1 MVDMDKVRKLKEKM
15 EAGADAAT
23 TDDIPLVYGFFVD
36 LANENEE
43 IQDEIAD
50 ANVRVQMVL
59 TDAGK
64 KFWLKVED
72 GKMSWGEGDIEDPT
86 FTFSAVTKIG
96 LGMLFGEVDATS
108 AYMAGDITVEGNL
121 QDAMFFQEIIE
132 LSIEIYEDLADE
144 L

>member
-1 MVDMDKVRKLKEKM
+1 MVDKEKLVKLKSLM
-15 EAGADAAT
+15 EAGADAA
-23 TDDIPLVYGFFVD
+23 DVDVIPVVWDFFVD

-50 ANVRVQMVL
+50 ATVRVQMVL
-59 TDAGK
+59 TDADK
-64 KFWLKVED
+64 KYWLKVEE
-72 GKMSWGEGDIEDPT
+72 GKMTWGEGTVEDPT
-86 FTFSAVTKIG
+86 FTFSAVKKIG
-96 LGMLFGEVDATS
+96 IGMLFGEVDATS

-132 LSIEIYEDLADE
+132 LSMEIAEDLFDE

>member
-1 MVDMDKVRKLKEKM
+1 MVDKEKVKALKERM
-15 EAGADAAT
+15 EGGAENAT
-23 TDDIPLVYGFFVD
+23 VEDIPLVWDFFVD

-59 TDAGK
+59 TDADNK
-64 KFWLKVED
+64 YWLRVEE
-72 GKMSWGEGDIEDPT
+72 GKMSWGEGTIDDPT
-86 FTFSAVTKIG
+86 FTFSAAKKIG
-96 LGMLFGEVDATS
+96 IGMLFGEVDATS

-132 LSIEIYEDLADE
+132 LSMEIFEDLADE

>member
-1 MVDMDKVRKLKEKM
+1 MVDKEKLVKLKSLM
-15 EAGADAAT
+15 EAGADAA
-23 TDDIPLVYGFFVD
+23 DVDAIPVVWDFFVD

-50 ANVRVQMVL
+50 ATVRVQMVL
-59 TDAGK
+59 TDADNK
-64 KFWLKVED
+64 YWLKVEE
-72 GKMSWGEGDIEDPT
+72 GKMTWGEGLVEDPT
-86 FTFSAVTKIG
+86 FTFSAVKKIG
-96 LGMLFGEVDATS
+96 IGMLFGEVDATS

-132 LSIEIYEDLADE
+132 LSMEIAEDLFDE

>member
-1 MVDMDKVRKLKEKM
+1 MVDKEKLVKLKSLM
-15 EAGADAAT
+15 EAGADAA
-23 TDDIPLVYGFFVD
+23 DVDAIPVVWDFFVD

-50 ANVRVQMVL
+50 ATVRVQMVL
-59 TDAGK
+59 TDADNK
-64 KFWLKVED
+64 YWLKVEE
-72 GKMSWGEGDIEDPT
+72 GKMTWGEGMVEDPT
-86 FTFSAVTKIG
+86 FTFSAVKKIG
-96 LGMLFGEVDATS
+96 IGMLFGEVDATS

-132 LSIEIYEDLADE
+132 LSMEIAEDLFDE

>member
-1 MVDMDKVRKLKEKM
+1 MVDKGKLAKLKEKM
-15 EAGADAAT
+15 AAGADAASV
-23 TDDIPLVYGFFVD
+23 DDIPLVWDFFVD

-50 ANVRVQMVL
+50 ATVRVQMVL
-59 TDAGK
+59 TDADNK
-64 KFWLKVED
+64 YWLKVEE
-72 GKMSWGEGDIEDPT
+72 GKMNWGEGAIEDPT
-86 FTFSAVTKIG
+86 FTFTCVKKIG
-96 LGMLFGEVDATS
+96 VGMLFGEVDATS

-132 LSIEIYEDLADE
+132 LSMEIAEDLFDE

>member
-1 MVDMDKVRKLKEKM
+1 MDKVKKLKEKM
-15 EAGADAAT
+15 DAGADSASVE
-23 TDDIPLVYGFFVD
+23 DIPLMWDFFVD

-50 ANVRVQMVL
+50 ANVRVQMIL
-59 TDAGK
+59 TDADK

-72 GKMSWGEGDIEDPT
+72 GKMTWGEGDVEEPT
-86 FTFSAVTKIG
+86 FTFSATLKIG
-96 LGMLFGEVDATS
+96 AGMLFGEVDATS

-132 LSIEIYEDLADE
+132 LSIKIYEDLVDE

>member
-1 MVDMDKVRKLKEKM
+1 MVDKDKLAKLKEKM
-15 EAGADAAT
+15 DAGADAA
-23 TDDIPLVYGFFVD
+23 DVDVIPLVWDFFVD

-50 ANVRVQMVL
+50 ANVRVQMIL
-59 TDAGK
+59 TDADNK
-64 KFWLKVED
+64 YWLKCEE
-72 GKMSWGEGDIEDPT
+72 GKMTWGEGTTEDPT
-86 FTFSAVTKIG
+86 FTFSAAKKIG
-96 LGMLFGEVDATS
+96 IGMLFGEVDATS

-132 LSIEIYEDLADE
+132 LSMEIAEDLFDE

>member
-1 MVDMDKVRKLKEKM
+1 M
-15 EAGADAAT
+15 GANAA
-23 TDDIPLVYGFFVD
+23 DVNAIPVVWDFFVD

-50 ANVRVQMVL
+50 ATVRVQMVL
-59 TDAGK
+59 TDADNK
-64 KFWLKVED
+64 YWLKVEE
-72 GKMSWGEGDIEDPT
+72 GKMTWGEGLVEDPT
-86 FTFSAVTKIG
+86 FTFSAVKKIG
-96 LGMLFGEVDATS
+96 IGMLFGEVDATS

-132 LSIEIYEDLADE
+132 LSMEIAEDLFDE

>member
-1 MVDMDKVRKLKEKM
+1 MVDKEKLVKLKSLM
-15 EAGADAAT
+15 EAGADAA
-23 TDDIPLVYGFFVD
+23 DVNAIPVVWDFFVD

-50 ANVRVQMVL
+50 ATVRVQMVL
-59 TDAGK
+59 TDADNK
-64 KFWLKVED
+64 YWLKVEE
-72 GKMSWGEGDIEDPT
+72 GKMTWGEGTVEDPT
-86 FTFSAVTKIG
+86 FTFSAVKKIG
-96 LGMLFGEVDATS
+96 IGMLFGEVDATS

-132 LSIEIYEDLADE
+132 LSMEIAEDLFDE

>member
-1 MVDMDKVRKLKEKM
+1 MGANAADVD
-15 EAGADAAT
+15 A
-23 TDDIPLVYGFFVD
+23 IPVVWDFFVD

-50 ANVRVQMVL
+50 ATVRVQMVL
-59 TDAGK
+59 TDADNK
-64 KFWLKVED
+64 YWLKVEE
-72 GKMSWGEGDIEDPT
+72 GKMTWGEGMVEDPT
-86 FTFSAVTKIG
+86 FTFSAVKKIG
-96 LGMLFGEVDATS
+96 IGMLFGEVDATS

-132 LSIEIYEDLADE
+132 LSMEIAEDLFDE

>member
-1 MVDMDKVRKLKEKM
+1 MVDKGKLAKLKEKM
-15 EAGADAAT
+15 EAGADAASVE
-23 TDDIPLVYGFFVD
+23 DIPLVWDFFVD

-50 ANVRVQMVL
+50 ATVRVQMVL
-59 TDAGK
+59 TDADNK
-64 KFWLKVED
+64 YWLKVEE
-72 GKMSWGEGDIEDPT
+72 GKMNWGEGTIEDPT
-86 FTFSAVTKIG
+86 FTFTCVKKIG
-96 LGMLFGEVDATS
+96 VGMLFGEVDATS

-132 LSIEIYEDLADE
+132 LSMEIAEDLFDE

>member
-1 MVDMDKVRKLKEKM
+1 MVDKEKLVKLKSLM
-15 EAGADAAT
+15 EAGADEADVNA
-23 TDDIPLVYGFFVD
+23 IPVVWDFFVD

-50 ANVRVQMVL
+50 ATVRVQMVL
-59 TDAGK
+59 TDADNK
-64 KFWLKVED
+64 YWLKVEE
-72 GKMSWGEGDIEDPT
+72 GKMSWGEGTVEDPT
-86 FTFSAVTKIG
+86 FTFSAVKKIG
-96 LGMLFGEVDATS
+96 IGMLFGEVDATS

-132 LSIEIYEDLADE
+132 LSMEIAEDLFDE

>member
-1 MVDMDKVRKLKEKM
+1 MVDKEKLVKLKGLM
-15 EAGADAAT
+15 EAGADAA
-23 TDDIPLVYGFFVD
+23 DVNAIPVVWDFFVD

-50 ANVRVQMVL
+50 ATVRVQMVL
-59 TDAGK
+59 TDADNK
-64 KFWLKVED
+64 YWLKVEE
-72 GKMSWGEGDIEDPT
+72 GKMTWGEGTVEDPT
-86 FTFSAVTKIG
+86 FTFSAVKKIG
-96 LGMLFGEVDATS
+96 IGMLFGEVDATS

-132 LSIEIYEDLADE
+132 LSMEIAEDLFDE